1 MVQPQTT
8 YAGASVTGG
17 SGGVRPADG
26 QMSLGSTTT
35 STTLSST
42 MAAAPL
48 GTTVA
53 AENANTSGG
62 VSTVQPPEPPSGIQP
77 APPSRSGSMGGS
89 QVGKQTREL
98 KVEDALLYLDQVKVE
113 FADKPHVYNEFIQLM
128 KKFKAQSIDTPGV
141 IERVK
146 SLFRGHNKL
155 ILGLNAFLPEG
166 EEYKI
171 KITAEDEAAAAQQQ
185 AAVQDPGLSAYE
197 PQAMP
202 QQTAISY
209 ITQIRNRF
217 ANKPET
223 YRAFLRILHTYQK
236 EQKGNKSHSSLL
248 IIPIF

>member
-1 MVQPQTT
+1 MDPDNVMGASSGQPPLLVPTSMTAPSQVTGGAGADVNGTFQTTGAHAAAVMGKQAQAGMLNPMRPGGMDPAGMVPLNAATPSASLVQSQAT
-8 YAGASVTGG
+8 YAGATATDD
-17 SGGVRPADG
+17 SGGYRPADG
-26 QMSLGSTTT
+26 QTSLGSTTT

-128 KKFKAQSIDTPGV
+128 KKFKAQSIDTPG
-141 IERVK
+141 K
-146 SLFRGHNKL
+146 SNS
-155 ILGLNAFLPEG
+155 N
-166 EEYKI
+166 
-171 KITAEDEAAAAQQQ
+171 
-185 AAVQDPGLSAYE
+185 
-197 PQAMP
+197 
-202 QQTAISY
+202 
-209 ITQIRNRF
+209 
-217 ANKPET
+217 
-223 YRAFLRILHTYQK
+223 
-236 EQKGNKSHSSLL
+236 
-248 IIPIF
+248 